1 MSERDITYD
10 GPMVRWEPGAADRLR
25 EAALALYVEQGYD
38 ETTVAEIA
46 ERAGVTARTFFRHFA
61 DKREV
66 LFRGSEFLSEGMVA
80 GVRDAPAD
88 ESPLDAV
95 GHALEAAA
103 AKLGVDHAYAK
114 RRMSVIYANPE
125 LMEREL
131 IKMAQLGTA
140 LTDAL
145 VERDT
150 DPTEARL
157 AAEAGIAV
165 FRTGFDRWVTGPRR
179 GDLAALLR
187 DSMARLRS
195 LS

>member
-1 MSERDITYD
+1 M
-10 GPMVRWEPGAADRLR
+10 GAMVRWEPGATDRLR
-25 EAALALYVEQGYD
+25 EAALELYVEQGYD

-80 GVRDAPAD
+80 AVHQAPA
-88 ESPLDAV
+88 EASPLDAV
-95 GHALEAAA
+95 TRALDAAA
-103 AKLGVDHAYAK
+103 AKLGVDHSYAK
-114 RRMSVIYANPE
+114 RRMSVIHANPE

-131 IKMAQLGTA
+131 IKMAGLGNA
-140 LTDAL
+140 LTAAL
-145 VERDT
+145 VERGT

-165 FRTGFDRWVTGPRR
+165 FRTGFDRWVAGPRR
-179 GDLAALLR
+179 GDLVTLLA
-187 DSMARLRS
+187 DSMDRLRA
-195 LS
+195 LSTPAR